1 LQVVMGTHDTQ
12 VTSSSSTFA
21 DTGLTASIT
30 PTSTTSKVLVFVNQN
45 GISKATNDTYL
56 QVRLLRGATN
66 IIDIERYGG
75 VSGNTNEHGI
85 GSISTSFLDT
95 PATTSSTTYK
105 TQFASQGNNAVVR
118 VQTGSGGVNSKS
130 TIILMEIG
138 A

>member
-1 LQVVMGTHDTQ
+1 MGTHDTT

-30 PTSTTSKVLVFVNQN
+30 PSLATSKVLVFVNQN
-45 GISKATNDTYL
+45 GILKQTNNTYVQL
-56 QVRLLRGATN
+56 KLLRGATN
-66 IIDIERYGG
+66 IIDIER
-75 VSGNTNEHGI
+75 VAASTDNSNENGI

-105 TQFASQGNNAVVR
+105 TQFASQGNNAIVR
-118 VQTGSGGVNSKS
+118 VQSGAGGVNSKS